1 MSQLDVLAVRDNLP
15 RVLSFVEE
23 QLADYGCGMKTSYE
37 INLAVEEI
45 YVNIA
50 SYAYDKDPGSAVIV
64 ADILTDP
71 LSLVLV
77 FKDSGTPYNPLLKE
91 DPDTG
96 IPLKERKAGGLGIY
110 MVKKLVDD
118 ISYVYQDG
126 MNILTSTKQ
135 LV

>member
-126 MNILTSTKQ
+126 MNILTITKQ

>member
-15 RVLSFVEE
+15 RVLAFVEE
-23 QLADYGCGMKTSYE
+23 QLAGYGCGMKTSYE

-118 ISYVYQDG
+118 ISYVYEDG
-126 MNILTSTKQ
+126 MNILTITKQ

>member
-15 RVLSFVEE
+15 RVLEFVEE
-23 QLADYGCGMKTSYE
+23 QLAGYGCGMKTSYE

-126 MNILTSTKQ
+126 MNILTITKQ

>member
-23 QLADYGCGMKTSYE
+23 QLAGYGCGMKTSYE

-126 MNILTSTKQ
+126 MNILTITKQ

>member
-15 RVLSFVEE
+15 RVLEFVEE
-23 QLADYGCGMKTSYE
+23 QLAGYGCGMKTSYE

-50 SYAYDKDPGSAVIV
+50 SYAYDKDLGSAVIV

-126 MNILTSTKQ
+126 MNILTITKQ